1 VCRHPCSTKCNCPFA
16 AAAAAAAAALRHQV
30 CWHYCDDGTWK
41 DLLVVFGGSSG
52 SGLLNDTWLWDV
64 NTSTWTEV
72 NLIVVCLSL
81 VSSVWRRQQQRPAE
95 RHLAV
100 GRQHKHLD

>member
-1 VCRHPCSTKCNCPFA
+1 VC
-16 AAAAAAAAALRHQV
+16 HQV

-64 NTSTWTEV
+64 STSTWTEV
-72 NLIVVCLSL
+72 SWSAFRLEVVVDNNGNGSG
-81 VSSVWRRQQQRPAE
+81 SIAR
-95 RHLAV
+95 
-100 GRQHKHLD
+100 